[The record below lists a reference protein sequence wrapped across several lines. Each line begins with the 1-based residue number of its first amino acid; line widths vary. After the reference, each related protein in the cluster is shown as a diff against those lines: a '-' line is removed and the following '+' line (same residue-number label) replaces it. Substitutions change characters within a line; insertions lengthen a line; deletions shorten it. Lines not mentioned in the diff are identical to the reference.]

1 MRIESQIFYSTI
13 RDSINWNLTKKKG
26 GNNLLDYI
34 YDSFEGVKNLV
45 LVVFII
51 TSHPKKREYKKE
63 WKKENL
69 WSFKRTIMDKL
80 TLTLWVWSWWHQI
93 PVIFFQNSLKPTFSS
108 FSLYEKFGSAS
119 TLNALPLLAYMI
131 MNETREETKNH
142 WRGISETVAPHIPR
156 VPSFI
161 HSQSHPTTP
170 TLHPLKLPFP

>member
-1 MRIESQIFYSTI
+1 MNLRSQIFYSTI
-13 RDSINWNLTKKKG
+13 RDSINWNLPQKKKG

-34 YDSFEGVKNLV
+34 YVSFEGVKNLV

-108 FSLYEKFGSAS
+108 FSLYEKFRSAS
-119 TLNALPLLAYMI
+119 TLNALPLLAYSSHRLCFHK
-131 MNETREETKNH
+131 EQWVYFHTPYNH
-142 WRGISETVAPHIPR
+142 HKIK
-156 VPSFI
+156 
-161 HSQSHPTTP
+161 SQSNIIASNTRKTTWDNQD
-170 TLHPLKLPFP
+170 